1 MARYPL
7 SPSSGQYKCL
17 GSEFDA
23 EINRLENEEDFK
35 ERYDQF
41 HKRYPKADHYPY
53 AYRVKGHSKSS
64 DDGEPASSAG
74 RPLLSFLEEKDVYG
88 YVIVARYFGGTKL
101 GIPRLRRSILE
112 AASLAHD
119 NGEFGVEENRY
130 CYPLEVDYST
140 FTALQKLSGKGKF
153 DLGETKYGLNVE
165 TTLIS
170 KTKLDKVFVEAG
182 LDERLLE
189 KETVQQVIVKEE
201 RL

>member
-23 EINRLENEEDFK
+23 EIAKLENEEDFK
-35 ERYDQF
+35 TCYDEF

-74 RPLLSFLEEKDVYG
+74 RPLLSFLEEKDLYG

-112 AASLAHD
+112 AASFAYEQ
-119 NGEFGVEENRY
+119 GEFGVEEERF

-140 FTALQKLSGKGKF
+140 FTALQKLSMKGKF
-153 DLGETKYGLNVE
+153 ALGETKYGLAVE

-170 KTKLDKVFVEAG
+170 KEALDKVFVEAG
-182 LDERLLE
+182 LDERLLTN
-189 KETVQQVIVKEE
+189 KTVQQVIVKEE
-201 RL
+201 RP